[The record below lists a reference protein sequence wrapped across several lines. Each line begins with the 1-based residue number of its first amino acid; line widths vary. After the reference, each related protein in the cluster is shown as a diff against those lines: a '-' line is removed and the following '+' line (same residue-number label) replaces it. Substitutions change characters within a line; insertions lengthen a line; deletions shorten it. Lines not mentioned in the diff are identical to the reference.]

1 MSTITPYGA
10 WKSPISPTM
19 LAGSQISFWGLTS
32 DGPDVYWGEFRPAEG
47 GRIAVLRWSDGEVS
61 EIAPGFSARTL
72 AHEYGGSSV
81 AAQDGRIVATSMEDQ
96 RIYRLDGA
104 EPYSITPEPPEPR
117 AWRYA
122 DTVISGETVIAV
134 REDHTAPGEP
144 RNELVVVDING
155 AGDPAV
161 MVSGSDFYSSPR
173 VSPDGT
179 RLAWLAWNHP
189 NMPWDHTELWVAD
202 LVDSDVRNALT
213 IPTVGESFFQP
224 EWSPDGQLH
233 VVSDRSGWWNIYR
246 VESDVLHPIHSA
258 EREFGEPAWLFGY
271 RTFGFLPDGRIAA
284 KVADDGLW
292 SLVVIGSDGRAD
304 QLDIG
309 DRSASSPY
317 LTVAGGTIW
326 TTMGGSTEPMSL
338 LAVDPNGSFDV
349 IAKASSVDLALGDIS
364 RPTAMSFPTSD
375 DAVSHGFYYP
385 PTNVGFV
392 APSTELP
399 PLIVFSHGGPTS
411 QTQAALNLQVQF
423 WTTRGFAVMDVN
435 YRGSTGFGRAYR
447 NALQGRWGDADVVD
461 CVNAARFLV
470 AEGLADPRRLAIRGG
485 SAGGYVTLCALTF
498 HDVFTAGA
506 SYCGVADIS
515 ALMETTHK
523 FESRYDESMI
533 GPMPES
539 RQLAYD
545 RSPINFADR
554 VSCPILLVQGAE
566 DPVVTPDQ
574 AEVFV
579 DAMKAAGLPHAYMLI
594 EGEDHFLSK
603 SETII
608 ASRQAELSFYGQ
620 LFGFEPAGEIQPIKI
635 ENL

>member
-1 MSTITPYGA
+1 MSTTTPYGA

-32 DGPDVYWGEFRPAEG
+32 DGPDVYWGEFRPGEG
-47 GRIAVLRWSDGEVS
+47 GRIAVMRWRDGEVS

-81 AAQDGRIVATSMEDQ
+81 AANDGRIVATSMEDQ

-104 EPYSITPEPPEPR
+104 EPYPITPEPPEPH

-122 DTVISGETVIAV
+122 DSVIIDGLLVTV
-134 REDHTAPGEP
+134 REDHTAPDEA
-144 RNELVVVDING
+144 RSELVTVDLDGESEPTVIVGG
-155 AGDPAV
+155 A
-161 MVSGSDFYSSPR
+161 DFYSSPR
-173 VSPDGT
+173 VNPEGT
-179 RLAWLAWNHP
+179 RLAWLSWNHP

-202 LVDSDVRNALT
+202 LVASDLQNARQ
-213 IPTVGESFFQP
+213 IPTNGESFFQP

-246 VESDVLHPIHSA
+246 VEENDLIPIHA
-258 EREFGEPAWLFGY
+258 AAREFGEPAWLFGY
-271 RTFGFLPDGRIAA
+271 QTYGFLPDGRIAA

-292 SLVVIGSDGRAD
+292 SLALLAGNGVAESI
-304 QLDIG
+304 DIG
-309 DRSASSPY
+309 ERRASSPY
-317 LTVAGGTIW
+317 LIVADRTIW
-326 TTMGGSTEPMSL
+326 TVMGGPAQPMSL
-338 LAVDPNGSFDV
+338 LAVDPVGSFEV
-349 IAKASSVDLALGDIS
+349 VATASSVDLAPSSIS
-364 RPTAMSFPTSD
+364 RPTPMTFPTSD

-385 PTNVGFV
+385 PTNVDHV
-392 APSTELP
+392 APPTELP
-399 PLIVFSHGGPTS
+399 PLIVFSHGGPTA
-411 QTQAALNLQVQF
+411 QTQAAFNLQVQF

-447 NALQGRWGDADVVD
+447 NALRGRWGDADVVD
-461 CVNAARFLV
+461 CVNAARYLV
-470 AEGLADPRRLAIRGG
+470 AEGLADPERLAIRGG

-523 FESRYDESMI
+523 FESRYDESLI
-533 GPMPES
+533 GPMPQA
-539 RQLAYD
+539 RQLAHD
-545 RSPINFADR
+545 RSPINFADQ
-554 VSCPILLVQGAE
+554 VSCPVLLVQGAE

-579 DAMKAAGLPHAYMLI
+579 DAMRAGGLPYAYMLV

-620 LFGFEPAGEIQPIKI
+620 LFGFEPAGEIKPIKI